1 MVEVKIVDDLEQIDF
16 DKVTALLADAYWT
29 PGIGRSE
36 VMFGASHS
44 TLVLGAYLKDELVG
58 YLRVISDRARFA
70 YLLDV
75 IVDPEY
81 RRQGIGQALVRHALN
96 HERLKAVYQWLLRT
110 KDAHGVYSRFGFT
123 NIDQPDRWMV
133 RQTDRPP
140 RTDFQGE

>member
-1 MVEVKIVDDLEQIDF
+1 MIELILVDDPERIDF
-16 DKVTALLADAYWT
+16 DKVTALLAGAYWS

-36 VMFGASHS
+36 VVFGARHS
-44 TLVLGAYLKDELVG
+44 TLVVGAYLQDELVG

-70 YLLDV
+70 YLVDV
-75 IVDPEY
+75 IVDPGY
-81 RRQGIGQALVRHALN
+81 RGQGIGQAMVRYALN

-110 KDAHGVYSRFGFT
+110 RDAHGVYSRFGFI

-133 RQTDRPP
+133 RQTERPK

>member
-1 MVEVKIVDDLEQIDF
+1 MIELKLVDDLERIDF
-16 DKVTALLADAYWT
+16 DKVTAMLAEAYWS

-36 VMFGASHS
+36 VFFGASHS
-44 TLVLGAYLKDELVG
+44 TLVVGAYMKDELVG

-75 IVDPEY
+75 IVDSGY
-81 RRQGIGQALVRHALN
+81 RGQGIGQALVRYALN

-110 KDAHGVYSRFGFT
+110 RDAHGVYSRFGFS

-133 RQTDRPP
+133 RKTDRPP
-140 RTDFQGE
+140 RTDFHGE